1 MLCAGDDA
9 TPRAGLRRRRDG
21 VASLLDDGIPILVVD
36 DDAGFRDA
44 ARRVLAA
51 TPFRPIAI
59 GTGADALRYLMDD
72 AARADVPYPAFVVL
86 DFNLPDTKAPAV
98 IAALRRDARTRA
110 LPVLVVSQIPGAA
123 DATAALDAGAQGYHA
138 KPSRAARLRE
148 LVRDFWR
155 EHGPP
160 DGDPDR

>member
-21 VASLLDDGIPILVVD
+21 TAGLLDDGIVVLVVD

-51 TPFRPIAI
+51 TPFRPIAA
-59 GTGADALRYLMDD
+59 GSGAEALRYLMSD
-72 AARADVPYPAFVVL
+72 APRGDAPRPAFVLL

-98 IAALRRDARTRA
+98 IAALRADARTRA
-110 LPVLVVSQIPGAA
+110 LPVLVVSQIPGTA
-123 DATAALDAGAQGYHA
+123 DATAALDAGAQEYHA

-148 LVRDFWR
+148 LLHDFWR